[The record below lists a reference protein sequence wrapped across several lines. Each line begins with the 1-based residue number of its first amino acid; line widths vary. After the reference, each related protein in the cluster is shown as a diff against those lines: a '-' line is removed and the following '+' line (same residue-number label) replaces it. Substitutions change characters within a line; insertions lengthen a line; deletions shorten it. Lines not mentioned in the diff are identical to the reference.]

1 MSDKITFR
9 GIVSMAGVLCE
20 GKREYADLTIFTRD
34 LDDLRHTS
42 SIVGTEYEVTLTP
55 IEPELKPCPFCGGE
69 AALFDDRNGARRY
82 QVRCLDCSTGRT
94 LWASVKA
101 DAIAAWNRRTP

>member
-55 IEPELKPCPFCGGE
+55 IEPELKPCPFCGASGAYLGILHQPTHRVWCKRCGVTTEMVGE
-69 AALFDDRNGARRY
+69 MTR
-82 QVRCLDCSTGRT
+82 
-94 LWASVKA
+94 A